1 MMEQIK
7 GLIIKFKRVISYGIV
22 GCMNTLTD
30 FLAFTLATELGG
42 LSPSVSQGIG
52 YACGIACSFVL
63 NRRYTFRDGTRR
75 LWGQLALFLTV
86 NLLALGLSSLLIRAL
101 AATGLNVYI
110 AKIFTTLVFMVLN
123 FFAYKFVVFRVKKD

>member
-52 YACGIACSFVL
+52 YACGIVCSFVL

-75 LWGQLALFLTV
+75 LWGQMALFLTV
-86 NLLALGLSSLLIRAL
+86 NLLALGLSSLLIKAL
-101 AATGLNVYI
+101 AGTGLNVYI
-110 AKIFTTLVFMVLN
+110 AKILTTLIFMVVN
-123 FFAYKFVVFRVKKD
+123 FFAYKFVVFRVEKN